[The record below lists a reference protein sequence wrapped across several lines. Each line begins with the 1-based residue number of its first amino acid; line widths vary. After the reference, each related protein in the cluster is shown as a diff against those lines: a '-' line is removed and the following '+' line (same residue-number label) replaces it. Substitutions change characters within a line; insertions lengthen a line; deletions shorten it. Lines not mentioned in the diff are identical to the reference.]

1 MRSIIF
7 LLVISGLFLLPTS
20 AFAWPGRVVAVTDG
34 DTLVA
39 EPESGGDRVKVRL
52 HGIDAPERKQPY
64 GEASRGFVID
74 IALFKSVEVEET
86 ARDRYGRIV
95 AVVWLPTGESLQA
108 ELLRAGLAWVWPQY
122 CTNCEK
128 WMDLQRRAME
138 AATGLWADGNPIAPW
153 EWRRL
158 TH

>member
-7 LLVISGLFLLPTS
+7 LLVISGMFLLPTS
-20 AFAWPGRVVAVTDG
+20 AFAWPGRVVVVTDG
-34 DTLVA
+34 DTLVV

-64 GEASRGFVID
+64 GEASRGFAID
-74 IALFKSVEVEET
+74 IALFKSVEIEET

-95 AVVWLPTGESLQA
+95 AIVWLPTGESLQS
-108 ELLRAGLAWVWPQY
+108 ELLRAGLAWVWPRY
-122 CTNCEK
+122 CMNCDK

-138 AATGLWADGNPIAPW
+138 AATGLWTDENPITPW